1 MDKEKARKVL
11 LEFGDIADGLG
22 VPWFLYLG
30 TCLGFVRDGSFIE
43 YDDDIDL
50 GVLCD
55 KGTLA
60 RLFGELVRK
69 GFVKGDA
76 YLNPGNEKNQHFF
89 KDGILVDVFFTFRD
103 DTREFLTSFDEVHYN
118 GRRFRVPHPV
128 NDYLTSEFGDWR
140 TPQRGKSRGPGIPLK
155 GNCL

>member
-1 MDKEKARKVL
+1 MDRQKASRVL
-11 LEFGDIADGLG
+11 FEFADIADSLG
-22 VPWFLYLG
+22 VRWCLLLG
-30 TCLGFVRDGSFIE
+30 TCLGIVRDGDLIE
-43 YDDDIDL
+43 YDDDLDL

-55 KGTLA
+55 KQTLVE
-60 RLFGELVRK
+60 LFDKLVGA
-69 GFVKGDA
+69 GFTKGDA

-118 GRRFRVPHPV
+118 GRRFHVPHPV

-140 TPQRGKSRGPGIPLK
+140 TPQRDKSRGPGIPLK
-155 GNCL
+155 GDCL